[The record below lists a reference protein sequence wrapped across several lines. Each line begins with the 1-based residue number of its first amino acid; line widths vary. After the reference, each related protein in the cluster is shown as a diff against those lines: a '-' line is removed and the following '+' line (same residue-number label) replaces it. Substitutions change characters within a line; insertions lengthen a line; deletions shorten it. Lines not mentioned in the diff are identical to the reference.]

1 MIENRQKPIYL
12 RMARL
17 LLPLII
23 IAVGGVAWAYF
34 NASAPAIERKP
45 PERQVRTVQIKTIVQ
60 TEARTSVNAMGT
72 VVPSME
78 TTLKARVSGTVTD
91 ISSEFIPGGHI
102 SKGASILSLDKS
114 DHEVE
119 VRKAESSLESAKAEL
134 AIEQGSQTIAR
145 EELRLLSESSSE
157 DIPQTDLALRKPQ
170 LQQAIA
176 TVASAEAGLR
186 QAMLDLERTEVKA
199 PFNALIIDRNVN
211 IGAYVTPGETLT
223 TLVGTDELWVE
234 ALVSL
239 DQLKMIDLEY
249 PGGCPAVVR
258 SQTGNG
264 AWEGKVVRVSGKL
277 NDSSRMATVIISVSD
292 PLGLAK
298 KSSVSPMMIQ
308 DYVNVEITGSLLPD
322 IIEIPRSALHD
333 DNTVWVCS
341 NNSLDIRSVTIVWK
355 STDKI
360 YISGGLTTG
369 EQVILSDL
377 SAPVQ
382 GMALKASTMENNADN
397 S

>member
-12 RMARL
+12 RMVKL

-34 NASAPAIERKP
+34 KASAPVIERKP
-45 PERQVRTVQIKTIVQ
+45 PERQVRIVQIKTVVQ
-60 TEARTSVNAMGT
+60 TEARTSVSAMGT
-72 VVPSME
+72 VVPSLQ

-91 ISSEFIPGGHI
+91 IAPEFIPGGHI

-119 VRKAESSLESAKAEL
+119 VRKAESSLERAKAEL
-134 AIEQGSQTIAR
+134 AIEQGSQNIAR

-157 DIPQTDLALRKPQ
+157 EIPQTDLALRKPQ
-170 LQQAIA
+170 LQQAMA
-176 TVASAEAGLR
+176 TVTSAEADLR
-186 QAMLDLERTEVKA
+186 QARLDLERTEPKA

-211 IGAYVTPGETLT
+211 IGAYVTQGETIA
-223 TLVGTDELWVE
+223 TLVGTDVFWVE

-239 DQLKMIDLEY
+239 DQLKMIDLKY

-258 SQTGNG
+258 SQSGNG
-264 AWEGKVVRVSGKL
+264 DWEGTVVRVSGKL

-298 KSSVSPMMIQ
+298 KLSVSPMMIQ
-308 DYVNVEITGSLLPD
+308 DYVNIEITGSLLPD
-322 IIEIPRSALHD
+322 IIEIPRSALRD
-333 DNTVWVCS
+333 ENTVWVCK
-341 NNSLDIRSVTIVWK
+341 NNSLDIRPVTIAWK
-355 STDKI
+355 STDKV
-360 YISGGLTTG
+360 YITGGLVAG
-369 EQVILSDL
+369 EQIILSDL

-382 GMALKASTMENNADN
+382 GMALKASSMERTADN